1 MASLLHMTIMP
12 DAHHVDA
19 GNLVANSDN
28 PGLPGRSFHMSIV
41 RLMVLGSF
49 AYLIYLML
57 IEFGSSSSF
66 GSLIACGGIVLI
78 LAVFLLPTIEVRI
91 RKSRNPP
98 AIASMNVLLGWGA
111 DLGLAFKHTFPVITA
126 SATEARACEYEKRK
140 TDCPYCGEEI
150 LVCTVQCEHCLRG
163 LR

>member
-1 MASLLHMTIMP
+1 
-12 DAHHVDA
+12 
-19 GNLVANSDN
+19 
-28 PGLPGRSFHMSIV
+28 MSIV